1 MRGLVFLISFWIAN
15 ATNEISSLVS
25 AIQAETSQ
33 VKALVELSPTQ
44 AAQFNRD
51 GADATRSMQGLLG
64 LSDQMKNAI
73 AASALRSF
81 VETAKVDHLI
91 FKFEIYK
98 AFMGLSVKTPS
109 DFASHTSC
117 RLGKWHYEGDGKD
130 CFSLLHGYKE
140 IEPPHKAVH
149 QHGVSAITHFHS
161 GELDRGIVEIRKMEE
176 ASFRVLE
183 ELEHMAVS
191 GRDDD
196 MLCHHLE
203 QAA

>member
-1 MRGLVFLISFWIAN
+1 
-15 ATNEISSLVS
+15 
-25 AIQAETSQ
+25 
-33 VKALVELSPTQ
+33 
-44 AAQFNRD
+44 
-51 GADATRSMQGLLG
+51 
-64 LSDQMKNAI
+64 MKNAI

-98 AFMGLSVKTPS
+98 VFMGLSARTPS

-117 RLGKWHYEGDGKD
+117 RLGKWYYEGDGKD

-140 IEPPHKAVH
+140 IELPHKAVH
-149 QHGVSAITHFHS
+149 QHGVNAIMHFYA
-161 GELDRGIVEIRKMEE
+161 GELDSGIAEIGKMEA

-183 ELEHMAVS
+183 ELEQMAVS
-191 GRDDD
+191 GKNDT

-203 QAA
+203 NAA